1 MSENIFRYD
10 SLSRIN
16 KEITVYK
23 FVANGIKRNVM
34 ISIYNTSLK
43 AHHYKVD
50 KGIMMYRLT

>member
-1 MSENIFRYD
+1 MSENIFRYN

-16 KEITVYK
+16 KEITVYI

-34 ISIYNTSLK
+34 VSIYNTSLK

-50 KGIMMYRLT
+50 KCIMMQM